1 MKLFF
6 ICLIILI
13 IILIPFPLKISMYFS
28 DEDYYIKLYKIII
41 LSKKNTTHNVKLE
54 KNEKEDTHKKVKR
67 KLSKKNYFE
76 LFKKINKRYLIN
88 KLYSSKF
95 KPFINLTGDLSYSLG
110 DAANTAISYGILY
123 QVCPIIYFLFNILF
137 KTNKFKFNL
146 NPVFKDK
153 ILVKFEI
160 SSILFFSIANIINI
174 LIIIFKCMIYSKEVD
189 P

>member
-6 ICLIILI
+6 ICLIILL

-41 LSKKNTTHNVKLE
+41 LSKKKTTHDVKLE
-54 KNEKEDTHKKVKR
+54 KKETVNKKDK
-67 KLSKKNYFE
+67 KKPSKESHIK
-76 LFKKINKRYLIN
+76 LFKKINKRFLIN
-88 KLYSSKF
+88 KLYNSKF
-95 KPFINLTGDLSYSLG
+95 KPFVNLTGNLYYSLG
-110 DAANTAISYGILY
+110 DAANTAISYGILC
-123 QVCPIIYFLFNILF
+123 QACPIIYFIFNILF
-137 KTNKFKFNL
+137 KTNKFKFNI